1 MVLAWITSYVM
12 STPIEAF
19 YYINCS
25 VIQGFPAPRKAE
37 TSTREKKLYFFTYV
51 DIANHLLTRHRL
63 WRHWVRLI
71 NERQSLHDSQY
82 KLFVGAF
89 SNYGD

>member
-1 MVLAWITSYVM
+1 M

-37 TSTREKKLYFFTYV
+37 TIHVKKNRIFSCMF
-51 DIANHLLTRHRL
+51 DIANQLLTRHRL
-63 WRHWVRLI
+63 WRHSVRLI

>member
-1 MVLAWITSYVM
+1 M
-12 STPIEAF
+12 
-19 YYINCS
+19 
-25 VIQGFPAPRKAE
+25 
-37 TSTREKKLYFFTYV
+37 YV
-51 DIANHLLTRHRL
+51 DIANQLLTRHRL
-63 WRHWVRLI
+63 WRHSVRLI

>member
-37 TSTREKKLYFFTYV
+37 TIHVKKNRIFSCM
-51 DIANHLLTRHRL
+51 
-63 WRHWVRLI
+63 LI
-71 NERQSLHDSQY
+71 
-82 KLFVGAF
+82 
-89 SNYGD
+89 